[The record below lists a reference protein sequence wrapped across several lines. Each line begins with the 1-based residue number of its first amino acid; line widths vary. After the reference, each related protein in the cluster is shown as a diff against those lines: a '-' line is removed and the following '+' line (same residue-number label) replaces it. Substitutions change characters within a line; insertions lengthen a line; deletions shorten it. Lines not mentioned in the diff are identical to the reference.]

1 MRHMEKSTIML
12 VGCLEVPRA
21 PVSWPIKAKK
31 LAPILRTGCLYSP
44 ASPRRLGGETRLSL
58 PTTRAS
64 TQSVRRNV
72 PDFKLLEATLEAIV
86 VERPS
91 PTDEAPQHLCLDIG
105 YDNEPSRDV
114 LLERGYIAHIRNIG
128 EEKDEAGQRRY
139 PARRWVVERTL
150 GWLSKCRAILVRY
163 EKNAAITS
171 SIGLTS
177 KALPILCSACPV
189 LATWGIGP
197 WVSRCLTLVG
207 HTIAPGK
214 EELATHYPRCLR
226 GI

>member
-1 MRHMEKSTIML
+1 MRHTEESTIML
-12 VGCLEVPRA
+12 MGSFEVPRT
-21 PVSWPIKAKK
+21 PVSWPIKAKR
-31 LAPILRTGCLYSP
+31 LAPILRMGASIHQFPQDVLAEKL
-44 ASPRRLGGETRLSL
+44 ASPYQQQD
-58 PTTRAS
+58 AS

-72 PDFKLLEATLEAIV
+72 PDIKLFEATLDAIV
-86 VERPS
+86 VERRS

-105 YDNEPSRDV
+105 YDNEPSRDF
-114 LLERGYIAHIRNIG
+114 LLERGYIAHIRSIR

-163 EKNAAITS
+163 EKKAAIAS

-197 WVSRCLTLVG
+197 
-207 HTIAPGK
+207 
-214 EELATHYPRCLR
+214 
-226 GI
+226 

>member
-1 MRHMEKSTIML
+1 MVKDMVKSTIML
-12 VGCLEVPRA
+12 VGYLEVPRT
-21 PVSWPIKAKK
+21 PVSWPIKVRR
-31 LAPILRTGCLYSP
+31 LAPMLRTGCLYSP
-44 ASPRRLGGETRLSL
+44 VSPRT
-58 PTTRAS
+58 
-64 TQSVRRNV
+64 
-72 PDFKLLEATLEAIV
+72 V
-86 VERPS
+86 VVRPS
-91 PTDEAPQHLCLDIG
+91 PTDGAPQHLCRGKG
-105 YDNEPSRDV
+105 YDNEPSRDI
-114 LLERGYIAHIRNIG
+114 LLERGYIAHIRSIG
-128 EEKDEAGQRRY
+128 EEKDGAGQRRC

-163 EKNAAITS
+163 EKKAAIAS

-214 EELATHYPRCLR
+214 EELATHYPRCLH

>member
-1 MRHMEKSTIML
+1 MKCQGLR
-12 VGCLEVPRA
+12 CLGPLKPRGLRLYSEWVA
-21 PVSWPIKAKK
+21 SIHQLPQDVLAEK
-31 LAPILRTGCLYSP
+31 LASP
-44 ASPRRLGGETRLSL
+44 YQQQDAF
-58 PTTRAS
+58 
-64 TQSVRRNV
+64 TQSVRRYV
-72 PDFKLLEATLEAIV
+72 PDSKLLEATLDAIV

-105 YDNEPSRDV
+105 YDNEPSRHV
-114 LLERGYIAHIRNIG
+114 LLERGHIAHIRSIG

-163 EKNAAITS
+163 EKKAAIAS

-207 HTIAPGK
+207 NTIAPGK
-214 EELATHYPRCLR
+214 EELATRYPRYLR

>member
-1 MRHMEKSTIML
+1 M
-12 VGCLEVPRA
+12 
-21 PVSWPIKAKK
+21 
-31 LAPILRTGCLYSP
+31 
-44 ASPRRLGGETRLSL
+44 
-58 PTTRAS
+58 
-64 TQSVRRNV
+64 
-72 PDFKLLEATLEAIV
+72 

-91 PTDEAPQHLCLDIG
+91 TTDEAPQHLCLDIG

-114 LLERGYIAHIRNIG
+114 LLERGHIAHIRSIG

-163 EKNAAITS
+163 EKNAAIAS

-177 KALPILCSACPV
+177 KALPVLCPACPV

-197 WVSRCLTLVG
+197 WVSRCLTLVV
-207 HTIAPGK
+207 HFIAPGK
-214 EELATHYPRCLR
+214 EELATHYPRCMH
-226 GI
+226 GIWREPEAEKPVHPSDTPRVEERLGGHKLAHCPLGVFGF

>member
-1 MRHMEKSTIML
+1 LKYQGLR
-12 VGCLEVPRA
+12 CLGLLKPRDLRLYSEWVA
-21 PVSWPIKAKK
+21 SIHQLPQDVLAEK
-31 LAPILRTGCLYSP
+31 LASP
-44 ASPRRLGGETRLSL
+44 YQQQDAF
-58 PTTRAS
+58 
-64 TQSVRRNV
+64 TQSVRRYV
-72 PDFKLLEATLEAIV
+72 PDSKLLEATLDAIG

-105 YDNEPSRDV
+105 YDNEPSRHD
-114 LLERGYIAHIRNIG
+114 LLERGHIAHIRSIG

-163 EKNAAITS
+163 EKKAAIAS

-197 WVSRCLTLVG
+197 WVS
-207 HTIAPGK
+207 
-214 EELATHYPRCLR
+214 
-226 GI
+226 

>member
-1 MRHMEKSTIML
+1 
-12 VGCLEVPRA
+12 
-21 PVSWPIKAKK
+21 
-31 LAPILRTGCLYSP
+31 
-44 ASPRRLGGETRLSL
+44 
-58 PTTRAS
+58 
-64 TQSVRRNV
+64 VRRNV
-72 PDFKLLEATLEAIV
+72 PDFKLLEATLDAIV

-91 PTDEAPQHLCLDIG
+91 PTDEASQHLCLDIG

-114 LLERGYIAHIRNIG
+114 LLERGYIAHIRSIG

-139 PARRWVVERTL
+139 PTRRWVMERTL
-150 GWLSKCRAILVRY
+150 GWLSKCQTILVRY
-163 EKNAAITS
+163 EKNAAIAS

-177 KALPILCSACPV
+177 KAPILCSACPV

-207 HTIAPGK
+207 NTIAPGK